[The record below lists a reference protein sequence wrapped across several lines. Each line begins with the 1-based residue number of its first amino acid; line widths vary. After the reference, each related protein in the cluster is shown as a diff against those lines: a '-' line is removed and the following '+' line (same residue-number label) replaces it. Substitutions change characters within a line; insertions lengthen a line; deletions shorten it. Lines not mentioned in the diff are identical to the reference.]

1 MKTKVTKTELKKI
14 HAIACEPWKAKIEN
28 FTLRNAFGED
38 IEFSEKEIQEMIS
51 ACSSEQSPIVKE
63 VFNIVES
70 FEQISSLEEAC
81 EYLGESDDEVKQLR
95 ILEKVVGL
103 AKHVVV
109 EQELVVITKALNE
122 KQTLDWDNHNEYKY
136 FLWWYL
142 GKNFRLNSCSYCD
155 SSSSVPTRLCF
166 KSREIAM
173 HASKK
178 FKNKYEE
185 YMNK

>member
-1 MKTKVTKTELKKI
+1 MKTTITKTELKKI
-14 HAIACEPWKAKIEN
+14 YEVACKDWKSKIEKYA
-28 FTLRNAFGED
+28 LRNAFGED
-38 IEFSEKEIQEMIS
+38 IEFSEKEIQGMVS
-51 ACSSEQSPIVKE
+51 ASDENQLKVVKE
-63 VFNIVES
+63 VFNIVKS
-70 FEQISSLEEAC
+70 FEKIDSLEEAC
-81 EYLGESDDEVKQLR
+81 KYLGESDDEVKQLR

-136 FLWWYL
+136 FLWWYS
-142 GKNFRLNSCSYCD
+142 GKNFRLNDCGWYY
-155 SSSSVPTRLCF
+155 SVPSVPARLCF

>member
-1 MKTKVTKTELKKI
+1 MKTTITKTELKKI
-14 HAIACEPWKAKIEN
+14 YEIACKDWKSKIEK

-38 IEFSEKEIQEMIS
+38 IEFSEKEIQEIIS
-51 ACSSEQSPIVKE
+51 ACSSEQLPIVKE
-63 VFNIVES
+63 VFNIVKS

-81 EYLGESDDEVKQLR
+81 KYLGKSDDEVKQLR

-103 AKHVVV
+103 TRHVVV

-122 KQTLDWDNHNEYKY
+122 KHILDWNNSNEHKY

-142 GKNFRLNSCSYCD
+142 GKNFRLGDCYYYYSYSD
-155 SSSSVPTRLCF
+155 VPARLCF
-166 KSREIAM
+166 KSREIAIY
-173 HASKK
+173 ASEK
-178 FKNKYEE
+178 FKDKYEE